1 MFENHFGL
9 RENPFVSGHQSRFV
23 YPSREHQE
31 ALAHLRF
38 GIENREPF
46 VLITGEVGT
55 GKTTALYDVLSEY
68 ESRAVVAL
76 ITNTSLTRDELLEEV
91 CLRFG
96 LPAAGQLSKPQMV
109 VALERFLKQIRAR
122 WHHAILILDEAQN
135 LDRDLLEEIRLLSN
149 LEEQGNKLIQ
159 LFLLGQPELEDK
171 LARPELRQLRQR
183 ITVFYRLRPLT
194 AEDTEHYI
202 HHRIS
207 VAGGHALTVFPVET
221 CREVH
226 EITHGIPREINTV
239 AAQALLN
246 AFVEDSPSVR
256 PTHVRSVERDNEF
269 RSVLM
274 GPGGGRISTLD
285 ASPPEG
291 VPVASAPAAASAA
304 PAAPGAAAA
313 ASAAAGA
320 APAGPPPLMPAETHA
335 SKASAEA
342 APAPVA
348 PAPPAPAAV
357 AAAPV
362 AAAPAA
368 PQPSGTPVAPGPPPL
383 HLATGTPD
391 PSAKEESE
399 PVITEEEGAPR
410 RPGVAPAGSS
420 EVWGTWLSSLSQLPS
435 SIDETLEEELAA
447 EAAAHAQA
455 TTPVAPTPPI
465 ASASAAPS
473 APPRPEPAP
482 RAEAAAPLRVV
493 TSAATPASTEA
504 ASASSA
510 AKPAPRRLEFL
521 DEEPPEEGAKTL
533 RWMILAGFVALIV
546 VGAVLGF
553 RAWKNS
559 SKSTTP
565 TETAAVSPPATETST
580 TPAPTATGEQNAAP
594 APEKSAAPPT
604 TTTPSHATP
613 QTASSVPPPP
623 PATSTAAPSHHSSTT
638 SSAPAA
644 NNTPPA
650 GSAPTASSPSPG
662 AAAGVAGGTAA
673 GAAAA
678 SGGGAAAGGAAASGG
693 AAAGGA
699 SVGGSSASAPAKGAS
714 GGDAAATQSK
724 PAPAAQALFG
734 VVVGTYMEEE
744 RAKEEAAKLAST
756 NLPTNIVSVT
766 ENDATMY
773 RLVLGSFDTRKQ
785 AEKTAS
791 SLIERGLVDEARV
804 VPLGAATASK
814 Q

>member
-109 VALERFLKQIRAR
+109 VALERFLKQIRGKG
-122 WHHAILILDEAQN
+122 HHAILILDEAQN

-149 LEEQGNKLIQ
+149 LEDQGNKLIQ

-194 AEDTEHYI
+194 VEDTEHYI

-285 ASPPEG
+285 ASPAEG
-291 VPVASAPAAASAA
+291 VPAGAAATVAASAPA
-304 PAAPGAAAA
+304 AAPGAAAA

-335 SKASAEA
+335 PKASAEA

-348 PAPPAPAAV
+348 PAPPSPATVAP
-357 AAAPV
+357 APV
-362 AAAPAA
+362 ATAPAA
-368 PQPSGTPVAPGPPPL
+368 PQASATPVAPGPPPL
-383 HLATGTPD
+383 RLETSAPD
-391 PSAKEESE
+391 ASA
-399 PVITEEEGAPR
+399 EEEP
-410 RPGVAPAGSS
+410 
-420 EVWGTWLSSLSQLPS
+420 
-435 SIDETLEEELAA
+435 
-447 EAAAHAQA
+447 
-455 TTPVAPTPPI
+455 
-465 ASASAAPS
+465 
-473 APPRPEPAP
+473 
-482 RAEAAAPLRVV
+482 
-493 TSAATPASTEA
+493 
-504 ASASSA
+504 
-510 AKPAPRRLEFL
+510 
-521 DEEPPEEGAKTL
+521 
-533 RWMILAGFVALIV
+533 
-546 VGAVLGF
+546 
-553 RAWKNS
+553 
-559 SKSTTP
+559 
-565 TETAAVSPPATETST
+565 
-580 TPAPTATGEQNAAP
+580 
-594 APEKSAAPPT
+594 
-604 TTTPSHATP
+604 
-613 QTASSVPPPP
+613 
-623 PATSTAAPSHHSSTT
+623 
-638 SSAPAA
+638 
-644 NNTPPA
+644 
-650 GSAPTASSPSPG
+650 
-662 AAAGVAGGTAA
+662 
-673 GAAAA
+673 
-678 SGGGAAAGGAAASGG
+678 
-693 AAAGGA
+693 
-699 SVGGSSASAPAKGAS
+699 
-714 GGDAAATQSK
+714 
-724 PAPAAQALFG
+724 
-734 VVVGTYMEEE
+734 
-744 RAKEEAAKLAST
+744 
-756 NLPTNIVSVT
+756 
-766 ENDATMY
+766 
-773 RLVLGSFDTRKQ
+773 
-785 AEKTAS
+785 
-791 SLIERGLVDEARV
+791 
-804 VPLGAATASK
+804 
-814 Q
+814 